1 MLPQRALGGVAG
13 MSGVILAVLDRPT
26 AAPQVLA
33 ASRRAARLMGAT
45 RINVLAIRTPPIDMV
60 TATEGFL
67 SFPDDSDARAAEG
80 ARIAVLNDAFH
91 AWATGADSGSVAAEW
106 VELEGWTDQLV
117 NEWGE
122 RSDLI
127 VLQRPAA
134 KSAEPERRAVHA
146 ALFDTGR
153 PVLVVPEQASP
164 NGFGQRIAVAWRNDA
179 RTTQAVLGA
188 LRWLGG
194 APEIHVLAGAKRWE
208 TPPAL
213 PPIFSEHNVAATLHV
228 LPMGGQRAFGEALLT
243 RVRELH
249 ADLLVLGA
257 FAHPMLFG
265 PILGGVT
272 KHMLAHADLPVLM
285 RY

>member
-1 MLPQRALGGVAG
+1 
-13 MSGVILAVLDRPT
+13 MSGVILALLDRPA
-26 AAPQVLA
+26 AAPNVLA
-33 ASRRAARLMGAT
+33 AARRAAQLMGAT

-67 SFPDDSDARAAEG
+67 SFPDDAEARAAET
-80 ARIAVLNDAFH
+80 ARIAELQAAFH
-91 AWATGADSGSVAAEW
+91 DWASRPEATSQAAEW

-117 NEWGE
+117 DEWGE

-127 VLQRPAA
+127 VLQRPAT
-134 KSAEPERRAVHA
+134 KGGEPERRAVHA

-153 PVLVVPEQASP
+153 PVLVVPEEASP
-164 NGFGQRIAVAWRNDA
+164 AGLGQRVAVAWRNDT
-179 RTTQAVLGA
+179 RTTQAVLAA
-188 LRWLGG
+188 LHWLGG
-194 APEIHVLAGAKRWE
+194 AAEIHVMAGAKRWE

-213 PPIFSEHNVAATLHV
+213 PPIFAEHSVAATLHV
-228 LPMGGQRAFGEALLT
+228 LPMSGQRAFGEALLA
-243 RVRELH
+243 RAHELD

-272 KHMLAHADLPVLM
+272 KHMLAYADLPVLM

>member
-1 MLPQRALGGVAG
+1 MLLQSAHGEVAG
-13 MSGVILAVLDRPT
+13 MSGVILAVLDRPS
-26 AAPQVLA
+26 AAPKVLA
-33 ASRRAARLMGAT
+33 AARRAAQLMGAT
-45 RINVLAIRTPPIDMV
+45 RINVLCIRTPPIDMV

-67 SFPDDSDARAAEG
+67 SFPDDGVARAAES
-80 ARIAVLNDAFH
+80 ARIAALNATFH
-91 AWATGADSGSVAAEW
+91 EWASRPVSGTTAAEW
-106 VELEGWTDQLV
+106 VELEGWADQLV
-117 NEWGE
+117 DEWGE

-134 KSAEPERRAVHA
+134 HGAEPERRAVHA

-153 PVLVVPEQASP
+153 PVLVVPEEATPTSL
-164 NGFGQRIAVAWRNDA
+164 GQRVAVAWRNDT
-179 RTTQAVLGA
+179 RTTQAILGA

-194 APEIHVLAGAKRWE
+194 ATELHVMAGAKRWE
-208 TPPAL
+208 TPPVL
-213 PPIFSEHNVAATLHV
+213 PPIFAEHSVAATLHV

-243 RVRELH
+243 RARELQ

-272 KHMLAHADLPVLM
+272 KHMLAHAELPVLM

>member
-1 MLPQRALGGVAG
+1 

-26 AAPQVLA
+26 AAPKVLA
-33 ASRRAARLMGAT
+33 AARRAAQLMGAT

-67 SFPDDSDARAAEG
+67 SFPDDGAARAAEG
-80 ARIAVLNDAFH
+80 ARVGALNEAFH
-91 AWATGADSGSVAAEW
+91 AWASRPDSGSTAAEW
-106 VELEGWTDQLV
+106 VELEGWADQLV
-117 NEWGE
+117 DEWGE

-134 KSAEPERRAVHA
+134 KGPEPERRAVQA
-146 ALFDTGR
+146 ALFETGR
-153 PVLVVPEQASP
+153 PVLVVPEEASL
-164 NGFGQRIAVAWRNDA
+164 NGFGQRVAVAWRNDA
-179 RTTQAVLGA
+179 RTMQAVLGA

-194 APEIHVLAGAKRWE
+194 ASEVHVMAGAKRWE

-243 RVRELH
+243 RVHELQ

>member
-1 MLPQRALGGVAG
+1 
-13 MSGVILAVLDRPT
+13 MSGVILALLDRPS
-26 AAPQVLA
+26 AAPKVLA
-33 ASRRAARLMGAT
+33 AARRAAQLMGAT

-67 SFPDDSDARAAEG
+67 SFPDDGEARAAEG
-80 ARIAVLNDAFH
+80 RRIAALAAAFQD
-91 AWATGADSGSVAAEW
+91 WSRESGAPSARREPGTTAAEW
-106 VELEGWTDQLV
+106 IELEGWADQLV
-117 NEWGE
+117 DEWGE

-134 KSAEPERRAVHA
+134 NGTEPERRAVHA

-153 PVLVVPEQASP
+153 PVLVVPEEALPS
-164 NGFGQRIAVAWRNDA
+164 GLGERVAVAWRNDA

-194 APEIHVLAGAKRWE
+194 AAEMHVMAGAKRWE

-213 PPIFSEHNVAATLHV
+213 PPIFSEHSVPATLHV
-228 LPMGGQRAFGEALLT
+228 LPMSGQRAFGEALLA
-243 RVRELH
+243 RARALQ

>member
-1 MLPQRALGGVAG
+1 
-13 MSGVILAVLDRPT
+13 MSGVILALLDRPS
-26 AAPQVLA
+26 AAPKVLA
-33 ASRRAARLMGAT
+33 AARRAAQLMGAT

-67 SFPDDSDARAAEG
+67 SFPDDGAARAAEG
-80 ARIAVLNDAFH
+80 TRVAALAAAFQDWAREG
-91 AWATGADSGSVAAEW
+91 GASAMRRAPGNAAAEW
-106 VELEGWTDQLV
+106 VELEGWADQLV
-117 NEWGE
+117 DEWGE

-134 KSAEPERRAVHA
+134 RGTEPERRAVHA

-153 PVLVVPEQASP
+153 PVLVVPEEAAP
-164 NGFGQRIAVAWRNDA
+164 AELGQRVAVAWRNDA

-194 APEIHVLAGAKRWE
+194 AAEIHVMAGAKRWE

-213 PPIFSEHNVAATLHV
+213 PPIFSEHSVAATLHV
-228 LPMGGQRAFGEALLT
+228 LPMSGQRAFGEALLA
-243 RVRELH
+243 RARELR

>member
-1 MLPQRALGGVAG
+1 MT
-13 MSGVILAVLDRPT
+13 GVILALLECPAAADRILT
-26 AAPQVLA
+26 AA
-33 ASRRAARLMGAT
+33 RRAAQLMGAT

-60 TATEGFL
+60 TATEGL
-67 SFPDDSDARAAEG
+67 LAFPDDTQARTADA
-80 ARIAVLNDAFH
+80 ARIAALHDAFH
-91 AWATGADSGSVAAEW
+91 SWASRPDAGNTGAEW

-117 NEWGE
+117 DEWGE
-122 RSDLI
+122 RADLI
-127 VLQRPAA
+127 VLQRPG
-134 KSAEPERRAVHA
+134 SGDAEPERRAVQA

-153 PVLVVPEQASP
+153 PVLVVPNAGTTS
-164 NGFGQRIAVAWRNDA
+164 GYGQRVAIAWRNDT
-179 RTTQAVLGA
+179 RTTQAVLAA

-194 APEIHVLAGAKRWE
+194 AQEIHVMAGAKRWE

-213 PPIFSEHNVAATLHV
+213 PPIFAEHGITAHLHV
-228 LPMGGQRAFGEALLT
+228 LPMGGQRAFGEALLS
-243 RVRELH
+243 RAHELD

-272 KHMLAHADLPVLM
+272 KHMLSHADMPVLM